1 MRNISVLDINTAFV
15 NRLSSSSF
23 VFPFLE
29 NVSWFQ
35 REMWKNRCRHAR
47 FSTAMFRCNFLKRVK
62 TCLFV
67 EIAAKRGHGN
77 SRTTNRIIIINRI
90 GLEISNV

>member
-15 NRLSSSSF
+15 NRISSSSF
-23 VFPFLE
+23 VFLFLE

-35 REMWKNRCRHAR
+35 REMWKNCCRHAR
-47 FSTAMFRCNFLKRVK
+47 FSTAMFPCNFLKRVK
-62 TCLFV
+62 ACLFA
-67 EIAAKRGHGN
+67 EIAAKRN